1 MTNGDVFKKFMTK
14 TDTLDLIKKGV
25 LFHLNNDVKWEG
37 IDSLIECLDM
47 KQNMLYARIMNEIEG
62 EDENDEKARQKHE
75 ESEMVRKLLAKQ
87 TEQMDVIN
95 QQRQQQQDSM
105 NQLQYLKSQNEA
117 LMEKVDHP
125 DQTLI
130 EDLMKKQNESAEAF
144 KQMMENDETAGMKA
158 ETEEM
163 KAKQEQIYN
172 EMMRKQK
179 EQEDHIAKLMKKLE
193 KEKNQKGSEDEKNK
207 SAIEKLQGQLK
218 NVSTANSIIKNGF
231 ANKFKKPVAKT
242 SNPKQPDLTP
252 KQTVK
257 DSKKISVDL
266 KVDLKKSVDAK
277 IAESNNKFYDD
288 MIAKQKQQEEL
299 IQKLMKKLDEDNSSA
314 MANKL
319 KDQESAT
326 QEMIKNLKPTDDG
339 SGEKI
344 AELTKTL
351 AMIAEQNK
359 IIKDKEQENQNQK
372 LEMQKQ
378 LDLIKDE
385 NKILMSAKI
394 TAEDDNQTNTNKF
407 IKNSLQQN
415 LFSAMSQKLLDQE
428 SATQEMLKNIKPTD
442 DGSGE
447 KIAELTKQ
455 LQMIADQNKMIKDNM
470 EEKDKLIAEQ
480 NKMMKDNIDDKD
492 NQISALN
499 ENLIT
504 STQEKTSIGG
514 GVKMAKKRVDDLER
528 ENKLI

>member
-1 MTNGDVFKKFMTK
+1 
-14 TDTLDLIKKGV
+14 
-25 LFHLNNDVKWEG
+25 
-37 IDSLIECLDM
+37 
-47 KQNMLYARIMNEIEG
+47 
-62 EDENDEKARQKHE
+62 
-75 ESEMVRKLLAKQ
+75 
-87 TEQMDVIN
+87 
-95 QQRQQQQDSM
+95 
-105 NQLQYLKSQNEA
+105 
-117 LMEKVDHP
+117 
-125 DQTLI
+125 
-130 EDLMKKQNESAEAF
+130 
-144 KQMMENDETAGMKA
+144 
-158 ETEEM
+158 
-163 KAKQEQIYN
+163 
-172 EMMRKQK
+172 MMRKQK
-179 EQEDHIAKLMKKLE
+179 ESEDHIAKLMKKLE
-193 KEKNQKGSEDEKNK
+193 KEKNQKGNEDEKTK
-207 SAIEKLQGQLK
+207 SAIDKLQGQLK

-231 ANKFKKPVAKT
+231 TNKFKKPVVNAERRKSVT
-242 SNPKQPDLTP
+242 DTP

-257 DSKKISVDL
+257 DSKKNSVDV
-266 KVDLKKSVDAK
+266 KVDFKKSIDAK
-277 IAESNNKFYDD
+277 IVDSNNKFYDD

-299 IQKLMKKLDEDNSSA
+299 IQKLMNKLDEDNSSA

-326 QEMIKNLKPTDDG
+326 QELIKNIKPADDG

-344 AELTKTL
+344 AELTKQL

-359 IIKDKEQENQNQK
+359 MIKDKEQENQNQR

-385 NKILMSAKI
+385 NKILASAKI
-394 TAEDDNQTNTNKF
+394 TSEDDNQTNTNKF

-428 SATQEMLKNIKPTD
+428 SATQELIKNIKPAD

-455 LQMIADQNKMIKDNM
+455 LQMIAEQNKMIKDNI
-470 EEKDKLIAEQ
+470 EEKDKMIAEQ
-480 NKMMKDNIDDKD
+480 NKMMKDNMDDKDKMIAEQNNKMMKDNMDDKDKMIAEQYKLMKDNIDEKD
-492 NQISALN
+492 NQITALN

-504 STQEKTSIGG
+504 SSKEKTSIGG